1 MLPLKTKKTMNLFK
15 IERLL
20 APKDTLEM
28 PNPYDQENEELL
40 VDCSKDAYDT
50 LIETVDSV
58 HPINQANELLRE
70 IIHKRADSLL
80 MTEETA
86 YFYQSQLEVKPEKTQ
101 IMAIKILRRVLYLLF
116 KNNNQERLRLLII

>member
-1 MLPLKTKKTMNLFK
+1 MNLFK